1 METTFK
7 VKKSGKYIDIQ
18 YITGI
23 KLPMSVYDNCLVS
36 TVKEARHLIDFIRKM
51 ENGIKENLAE
61 KGLDLDYRLIV
72 IKHLQAIDAIASGI
86 EIRSKLSVKELS
98 ERFVSGFKIKMD
110 EILAECETTFK
121 IFNEIKDN
129 THYYENGRLYDK
141 FNEYVRDYN
150 LPFERIKLEDFGKNI
165 LDDLIKKSDEML
177 QFLINER
184 KKK

>member
-23 KLPMSVYDNCLVS
+23 KLPMSVYYNCLVS

-110 EILAECETTFK
+110 EILTECNSTFK
-121 IFNEIKDN
+121 IFNEIKDT

-165 LDDLIKKSDEML
+165 LDSMIQKSDEML

-184 KKK
+184 KR